1 VGFKFSAKKMKTEID
16 NNQRVFQVID
26 SYGRNY
32 FCNLNQLNQ
41 VIKENNLIEG
51 YYTIN
56 HFWNNKPKK
65 ASKKLLTEMFEASG
79 IVKEF

>member
-1 VGFKFSAKKMKTEID
+1 MVTTID
-16 NNQRVFQVID
+16 NNQRVFQVVD

-32 FCNLNQLNQ
+32 FCNLKQLNE
-41 VIKENNLIEG
+41 VIRENNLIEG

-65 ASKKLLTEMFEASG
+65 ASKKLLKEMFEAQG
-79 IVKEF
+79 IEKLF

>member
-1 VGFKFSAKKMKTEID
+1 MVTTID
-16 NNQRVFQVID
+16 NNQRVFQVVD

-32 FCNLNQLNQ
+32 FCNLKQLNE
-41 VIKENNLIEG
+41 VIRENNLVEG

-65 ASKKLLTEMFEASG
+65 ASKKLLKEMFEAQG
-79 IVKEF
+79 IEKLF

>member
-1 VGFKFSAKKMKTEID
+1 MVTTIN
-16 NNQRVFQVID
+16 NNQRVFQVVD

-32 FCNLNQLNQ
+32 FCNLKQLNE
-41 VIKENNLIEG
+41 VIRENNLVEG

-65 ASKKLLTEMFEASG
+65 ASKKLLKEMFEAQG
-79 IVKEF
+79 IEKQF

>member
-1 VGFKFSAKKMKTEID
+1 MVITID
-16 NNQRVFQVID
+16 NNQRVFQVVD

-32 FCNLNQLNQ
+32 FCNLKQLNE
-41 VIKENNLIEG
+41 VIRENNLIEG

-65 ASKKLLTEMFEASG
+65 VSKKLLKEMFEVQG
-79 IVKEF
+79 IEKLF

>member
-1 VGFKFSAKKMKTEID
+1 MITTID
-16 NNQRVFQVID
+16 NNQRVFQVVD

-32 FCNLNQLNQ
+32 FCNLKQLNE
-41 VIKENNLIEG
+41 VVRENNLIEG

-65 ASKKLLTEMFEASG
+65 VSKKLLKEMFDAQG
-79 IVKEF
+79 IEKLF

>member
-1 VGFKFSAKKMKTEID
+1 MITIID
-16 NNQRVFQVID
+16 NNQRVFQVVD

-32 FCNLNQLNQ
+32 FCNLKQLNE
-41 VIKENNLIEG
+41 VIRENNLIEG

-65 ASKKLLTEMFEASG
+65 ASKKLLKEMFEAQG
-79 IVKEF
+79 IEKQF

>member
-1 VGFKFSAKKMKTEID
+1 MKTEID

-26 SYGRNY
+26 NHSRNY
-32 FCNLNQLNQ
+32 FCNLDQLNQ
-41 VIKENNLIEG
+41 VIKENNLREG
-51 YYTIN
+51 YYKVF
-56 HFWNNKPKK
+56 HFWNNKPKR

>member
-1 VGFKFSAKKMKTEID
+1 MVTTID
-16 NNQRVFQVID
+16 NNQRVFQVVD

-32 FCNLNQLNQ
+32 FCNLKQLNE
-41 VIKENNLIEG
+41 VVRENNLIEG

-65 ASKKLLTEMFEASG
+65 SK
-79 IVKEF
+79 